1 MRRPMANLRQ
11 VRGADE
17 VPIVPP
23 TAAVGNAISRAIGIR
38 MTELPVSPPKLSE
51 AIDGA

>member
-1 MRRPMANLRQ
+1 MQRLMANFRQ